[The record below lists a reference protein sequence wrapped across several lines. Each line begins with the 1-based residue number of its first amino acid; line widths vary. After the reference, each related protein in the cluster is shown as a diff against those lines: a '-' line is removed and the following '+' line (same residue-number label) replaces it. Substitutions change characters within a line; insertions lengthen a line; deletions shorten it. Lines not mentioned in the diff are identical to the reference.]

1 KETNQ
6 RLSEKIRIMMEKD
19 LNKQELDQLIHDWTD
34 ELLAPDIDKHITGS
48 LMKFVENDDT
58 EIDAEKLIDLH
69 IHQLAME
76 ENIAKRRKWK
86 ILVNSAA
93 AAAAVVIFIV
103 AAIFFTTHEHGIRSN
118 TNLLVAENQDENIT
132 IRDKS
137 ELPVTSVDSCKMI
150 LAKTEIKGKSEV
162 ESKPTNKRK
171 LAEKANKQK
180 ESTSEL
186 NLIEAIAEINAGLD
200 NMVEI
205 TMESMNIANVS
216 LLPVN
221 LFSNSNESNNIEFT
235 SNEYSSSQDSEQMQ
249 KLNIIENNLINALY
263 EIRNLNIDLN
273 FETDNKTTE
282 I

>member
-1 KETNQ
+1 
-6 RLSEKIRIMMEKD
+6 MEKD

-34 ELLAPDIDKHITGS
+34 ELLAPDIDKYITGS

-58 EIDAEKLIDLH
+58 EIDAEELIDFH
-69 IHQLAME
+69 IHQLALE
-76 ENIAKRRKWK
+76 EYISKRRRWK
-86 ILVNSAA
+86 IFVAS
-93 AAAAVVIFIV
+93 V
-103 AAIFFTTHEHGIRSN
+103 AASIAVIIIASMFITTLENGSH
-118 TNLLVAENQDENIT
+118 TNKQPRMAENQAKEMLIEATRKLPMT
-132 IRDKS
+132 IADSSSMILTKATIKCKS
-137 ELPVTSVDSCKMI
+137 E
-150 LAKTEIKGKSEV
+150 A

-200 NMVEI
+200 NMVEN
-205 TMESMNIANVS
+205 TKESMNMTNVS
-216 LLPVN
+216 LLPMN
-221 LFSNSNESNNIEFT
+221 LFSDSNESNNFEFI
-235 SNEYSSSQDSEQMQ
+235 SQEYSSSQNSEQLQ
-249 KLNIIENNLINALY
+249 KLNIIESNLINVLY

>member
-1 KETNQ
+1 
-6 RLSEKIRIMMEKD
+6 MEKD
-19 LNKQELDQLIHDWTD
+19 LNNQELDQLIHDWTD
-34 ELLAPDIDKHITGS
+34 ELLAPDIDKHIAES

-58 EIDAEKLIDLH
+58 EIDAEELIDFQ

-86 ILVNSAA
+86 IAVTSAA
-93 AAAAVVIFIV
+93 AAAAVAIFIV
-103 AAIFFTTHEHGIRSN
+103 AAILFTTHEHGSRSN

-137 ELPVTSVDSCKMI
+137 ELSVTSVDSCKII

-162 ESKPTNKRK
+162 ESKSTNKRNHAK
-171 LAEKANKQK
+171 KANKQK

-200 NMVEI
+200 NMVEN
-205 TMESMNIANVS
+205 TKESMNMTNVS
-216 LLPVN
+216 LLPTN
-221 LFSNSNESNNIEFT
+221 LFSDSNESNNFDYI
-235 SNEYSSSQDSEQMQ
+235 SQEYSSSQNSEQLQ
-249 KLNIIENNLINALY
+249 KLNIIKSNLINVLY